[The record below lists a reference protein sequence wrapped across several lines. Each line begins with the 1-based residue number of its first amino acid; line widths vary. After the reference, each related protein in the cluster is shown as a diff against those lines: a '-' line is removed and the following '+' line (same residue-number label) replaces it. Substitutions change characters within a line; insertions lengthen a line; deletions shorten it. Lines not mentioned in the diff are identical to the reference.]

1 MESKEYNFVK
11 KLPTTEF
18 KVKKV
23 NTHNTSASK
32 STNISDKPIITGNT
46 VSNCQNN
53 TKPEENK
60 QILPVVEKIIDT
72 KDIKKRS
79 LSQHSNKFEKPNE
92 KVFLAKT
99 CEPIKKLDI
108 FDENFLLNEENKAIV
123 DNYLNKLGIQDK
135 VDFIGNIYKFK
146 IYQKIL
152 DDTKLYD
159 PNLNL
164 TEDSAKEEKFNQSVQ
179 FKDLNSNIK
188 LIDISNKLLKSHQEN
203 SSLNMKIKE
212 MEERTKSLET
222 QLIEL
227 KNENSYLSK
236 KLNDFISLQKDEVI
250 LRNNQNNINFNF
262 TINDS
267 DNNLIE
273 MKQSIKNLSEELVKL
288 KNFQSNVFDYSK
300 KSEDSMNSVLS
311 LLKNVNMIVEQ
322 FNLSGINDQN
332 LKKMID
338 SYFRKIFI

>member
-18 KVKKV
+18 KVKKI

-32 STNISDKPIITGNT
+32 STNISDKPIITGIT

-53 TKPEENK
+53 VKAEENK
-60 QILPVVEKIIDT
+60 LNIPIVEKIIDS
-72 KDIKKRS
+72 KDLKKRS
-79 LSQHSNKFEKPNE
+79 LSQHSNKFEKHNE
-92 KVFLAKT
+92 KIFLAKT

-123 DNYLNKLGIQDK
+123 DKYLNKLGVQDK

-159 PNLNL
+159 SNL

-212 MEERTKSLET
+212 IEEKNKNLEA